1 MKQLFYIIGIVLLNS
16 CSTESLNL
24 ESTNMNPFFTEYDTP
39 YQIPPFKKIKDEHY
53 MPAFNQ
59 GMKEQLE
66 EIGSITNNLESPS
79 FENTIVELERTG
91 KTLDKVSNVFFNLN
105 SSNTNDQMDA
115 IAKEISPKLS
125 AHRDNIFLNRKLFE
139 RVKII
144 YEQKNNLDLNTE
156 QKRLVEETYKYF
168 IRSGAQLNSTSMRE
182 LTEINQELSSLSVQ
196 FDQNLLKE
204 TNEGFHLLIEEE
216 KQLEGLPSDFKDQ
229 AAKLAESEGHPGKWM
244 FKPTRVSMYPFLTY
258 STQRD
263 LREKLYNS
271 YIKRGDNDNERD
283 NKNLAIKMVD
293 LRTQRANLL
302 GYETHADFVLENTM
316 AKNTSR
322 VKDLLDQVWEP
333 GLARAKKE
341 AEDMQ
346 ELIQQEGGNFKLAA
360 WDWWHYSE
368 KIRQLKY
375 DFSEEE
381 IKPYFS
387 ETKVLQGAFDVATK
401 LFDITF
407 HERFDLPKYRENIRT
422 FEVKNIS
429 GKVIGIFYTD
439 YTIRSNKGGGAWM
452 NTFRSQSK
460 FDGVQL
466 PLVMNTCNFPP
477 PNEDGISLLSF
488 EQVTTL
494 FHEFGHALHGLLSDA
509 TYPSLSGTN
518 VTRDYVEFPSQMME
532 NWARE
537 PEVIADYAKHYQTN
551 QPMPLEL
558 LDKIS
563 KASKFNQGFAT
574 TEYVAASYLDM
585 AWHTN
590 KEKVEDANQFE
601 NKTLSDLGLIEEI
614 TSRYRSTYFAH
625 IFAGGYSMGYY
636 SYLWTEVL
644 EADAFQP
651 FKEKGIF
658 DKETANKLK
667 KYVYSAGN
675 TDDLMTQYVR
685 YRGSEPEIEPLLEK
699 RGLNEF

>member
-1 MKQLFYIIGIVLLNS
+1 MKKLSTLILLAFFSFGCSNS
-16 CSTESLNL
+16 MEKS
-24 ESTNMNPFFTEYDTP
+24 MNPFFTDYDAP
-39 YQIPPFKKIKDEHY
+39 YQIPPFDEVKEDHY
-53 MPAFNQ
+53 MPAFEK

-66 EIGSITNNLESPS
+66 EIDQIANNPEQPT
-79 FENTIVELERTG
+79 FENTLVELERTG
-91 KTLDKVSNVFFNLN
+91 KTLSKVADVFFNLL
-105 SSNTNDQMDA
+105 SSNTNELMDK
-115 IAKEISPKLS
+115 IAAEVSPKLS
-125 AHRDNIFLNRKLFE
+125 AHSDAISLNKKLFD
-139 RVKII
+139 RVHAV
-144 YEQKNNLDLNTE
+144 YEQRNELGLSTE
-156 QKRLVEETYKYF
+156 QMRLVEETHKGF
-168 IRSGAQLNSTSMRE
+168 IRSGVQLDTPSME
-182 LTEINQELSSLSVQ
+182 KLTQINQELSSLSVQ

-204 TNEGFHLLIEEE
+204 TNEGYSMLIDDEN
-216 KQLEGLPSDFKDQ
+216 QLDGLPEDFRDQ
-229 AAKLAESEGHPGKWM
+229 AAKLAEENGHDGKWM

-263 LREKLYNS
+263 LREKLYTS
-271 YIKRGDNDNERD
+271 YIKRGDNDNDRD
-283 NKNLAIKMVD
+283 NKNLAIEMAD
-293 LRTQRANLL
+293 LRLERANLL
-302 GYETHADFVLENTM
+302 GYKTHADFVLENTM
-316 AKNTSR
+316 AKNTGR
-322 VKDLLDQVWEP
+322 VKNLLDQVWEP
-333 GLARAKKE
+333 GLSRAKKE
-341 AEDMQ
+341 VEEMQ
-346 ELIQQEGGNFKLAA
+346 DLIQEEGGNFELAA
-360 WDWWHYSE
+360 WDWWYYSE
-368 KIRQLKY
+368 KIRQKKY

-407 HERFDLPKYRENIRT
+407 HERFDLPKYHDVVRT
-422 FEVKNIS
+422 FEVKNLE
-429 GKVIGIFYTD
+429 GDVIGIFYTD

-452 NTFRSQSK
+452 NTFGTQSK
-460 FDGVQL
+460 FDGIKI

-477 PNEDGISLLSF
+477 PNDEGISLLSF

-537 PEVIADYAKHYQTN
+537 PEVIAEYAKHYKTN
-551 QPMPLEL
+551 EPIPTEL

-585 AWHTN
+585 AWHTQ
-590 KEKVEDANQFE
+590 EEQVTDANAFE
-601 NKTLSDLGLIEEI
+601 KQTLDALGLIPEI

-644 EADAFQP
+644 EADAFEP
-651 FKEKGIF
+651 FKQKGIF
-658 DKETANKLK
+658 DKETADKLK

-685 YRGSEPEIEPLLEK
+685 YRGSEPKIESLLEK
-699 RGLNEF
+699 RGLDEF